1 MIRDAAALDLAR
13 RILESAAPDVVTDT
27 LVQLTATLI
36 QLAVETDEI
45 NATNEGLAK
54 QLKVVQS

>member
-1 MIRDAAALDLAR
+1 LSR
-13 RILESAAPDVVTDT
+13 RHPTFVTDT